1 MNEKKKILKR
11 KLTLTALINKIL
23 KINMGMMGKR
33 INYKR
38 YKLISIYFGHRW
50 KLKLKF
56 ILIEFILFCEFKT
69 VFKVPMTQ

>member
-1 MNEKKKILKR
+1 MILINDINYKIILNKNINEINDINYQVIWAKSKKEMNEKKKILKR

-38 YKLISIYFGHRW
+38 NKHI
-50 KLKLKF
+50 
-56 ILIEFILFCEFKT
+56 
-69 VFKVPMTQ
+69 